1 MTKFII
7 DPLHSTIGFKIK
19 HLMISTVNGNFN
31 KFNAT
36 MQSPAA
42 IKFDG
47 ASIQFEADVDSITTN
62 ITDRDNH
69 LKSPDFFDA
78 AKFPKLTFKSTSV
91 QSNGAH
97 YEVTG
102 DMTIRD
108 VTKSISLKGTF
119 NGTDVDAYGQT
130 KYGFEIEGHIKRSD
144 FNLNFN
150 IAGGKGSML
159 IGDEVILMIDVQMME
174 LNEA

>member
-7 DPLHSTIGFKIK
+7 DPLHSSIGFKIK

-36 MQSPAA
+36 MQSPVP

-69 LKSPDFFDA
+69 LKSADFFDA
-78 AKFPKLTFKSTSV
+78 AKFPKLTFKSTNVES
-91 QSNGAH
+91 SGSH
-97 YEVTG
+97 YTVTG
-102 DMTIRD
+102 DLTIRD
-108 VTKSISLKGTF
+108 VTKPVSLKGTF

-130 KYGFEIEGHIKRSD
+130 KYGFEIEGQIKRSD

-159 IGDEVILMIDVQMME
+159 IGDDVILMIDVQMME